1 MMTTTQAT
9 SLTPGELVYIP
20 AEVELWRFMR
30 DSQSHKLEWTG
41 GCSKTQ
47 KPTLAPFLE
56 RIEEDTPIFSGAL
69 KVLFNGGHWLVPL
82 KDVFLYDME
91 DRNDY

>member
-30 DSQSHKLEWTG
+30 DSQSRKLDWTG

-56 RIEEDTPIFSGAL
+56 RIEEDTPVFSGAL

-91 DRNDY
+91 DKDDH

>member
-20 AEVELWRFMR
+20 AEVELWKFIR
-30 DSQSHKLEWTG
+30 DRQSHKLEWTG
-41 GCSKTQ
+41 GCSKTR

-56 RIEEDTPIFSGAL
+56 RIEEDTPVFSGAL

-82 KDVFLYDME
+82 KAVFLYDMQ

>member
-1 MMTTTQAT
+1 
-9 SLTPGELVYIP
+9 
-20 AEVELWRFMR
+20 MR

-82 KDVFLYDME
+82 RDVFLYDME
-91 DRNDY
+91 EKDDY

>member
-1 MMTTTQAT
+1 
-9 SLTPGELVYIP
+9 
-20 AEVELWRFMR
+20 MR

-47 KPTLAPFLE
+47 KPPLAPFLE

-69 KVLFNGGHWLVPL
+69 KVLFNGGHWLVPR

>member
-9 SLTPGELVYIP
+9 SLKPGELVYIP

-41 GCSKTQ
+41 GCSKTR

-56 RIEEDTPIFSGAL
+56 RIEENTPVFSGAL

-82 KDVFLYDME
+82 RDVFLYDME
-91 DRNDY
+91 EKDDH